1 MRRTLIKLRAAA
13 ALVALGVILS
23 LMWPQ
28 AAGATTQM
36 TATVGVN
43 IRSGASTQSSILGG
57 LYRGQTVTAISSAAG
72 WTKITFRGS
81 TAYVA
86 SKYLSKGKDLPVPKK
101 IGAGT
106 VKITTTALNLRTGP
120 GLSYRVIKVLKGGTK
135 VTLTGKTAR
144 GWAQLINGKST
155 GWSSMQY
162 LASSTTGRPAIIG
175 RRVATADLD
184 IRTTSGANA
193 KTIAEVKKGT
203 ALSVT
208 GAIQN
213 GRAQIIYKGAIRWV
227 TAKYLTNLK
236 SNLPAPPKLPKI
248 TGTRY
253 ATATLNIRSTYA
265 DKYKLIT
272 EVPRGTK
279 LNITG
284 VVKNGRMQI
293 IFEKAVRWVT
303 AKYLSKSVPSSV
315 PPSWRAV
322 ERGLKPNAVK
332 VHRAARAKFPQIT
345 TYYTLRAGVFTDH
358 STGRALDLMIPNY
371 RSASG
376 KALGYKVAAWAKAN
390 AKPLGINYVIWNQH
404 IWNIQRDSEGWRY
417 MADRGGDSANHKN
430 HVHITVFAAGFDPR

>member
-1 MRRTLIKLRAAA
+1 MRRTLIKVRAAV
-13 ALVALGVILS
+13 ALVAVGVTLS

-43 IRSGASTQSSILGG
+43 IRSGASTQSTILGG

-72 WTKITFRGS
+72 WTKITFGDS

-86 SKYLSKGKDLPVPKK
+86 SRYLSKGKDLPVPKK

-135 VTLTGKTAR
+135 VTLTGSTAR
-144 GWAQLINGKST
+144 GWAQLANGKST

-162 LASSTTGRPAIIG
+162 LTSSTTGRPAIIG
-175 RRVATADLD
+175 KRVATADLD

-193 KTIAEVKKGT
+193 KTVAEVKKGT

-265 DKYKLIT
+265 DKYKLIS

-279 LNITG
+279 LSITG

-303 AKYLSKSVPSSV
+303 
-315 PPSWRAV
+315 
-322 ERGLKPNAVK
+322 
-332 VHRAARAKFPQIT
+332 
-345 TYYTLRAGVFTDH
+345 
-358 STGRALDLMIPNY
+358 
-371 RSASG
+371 
-376 KALGYKVAAWAKAN
+376 
-390 AKPLGINYVIWNQH
+390 
-404 IWNIQRDSEGWRY
+404 
-417 MADRGGDSANHKN
+417 
-430 HVHITVFAAGFDPR
+430 